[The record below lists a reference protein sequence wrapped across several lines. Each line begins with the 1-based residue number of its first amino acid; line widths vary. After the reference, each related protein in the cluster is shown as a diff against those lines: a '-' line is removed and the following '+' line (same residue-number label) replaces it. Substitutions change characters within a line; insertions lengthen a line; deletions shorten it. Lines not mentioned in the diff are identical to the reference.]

1 MSKTA
6 NHEQWGDFRI
16 GKRRSFFALAHAV
29 VAAAVF
35 FLFWWHWDNGHTL
48 AMAILAAAL
57 YELSVDKLFKRCAS
71 VPVDEPAWEEFF
83 RRYEHDIRA
92 AICRV
97 IGFSSQGRF
106 GHLLADILQRVNL
119 RLLENDRRALL
130 SFRGKTDPEA
140 RAFLRKVAATV
151 AINIVNQENI
161 IHPTPS
167 QQTKNSSGQNGE
179 TIDLTAQN
187 EDYFLLL
194 DTLEHY
200 LKELLRGKNKSR
212 NMLIFKLAVVDGLSP
227 KEIAEIPGLGLSSS
241 HAVEQ
246 QITRIRRKLRDYL
259 QNQ

>member
-6 NHEQWGDFRI
+6 NHEEWGYFQI
-16 GKRRSFFALAHAV
+16 IKRRSFFALALA

-35 FLFWWHWDNGHTL
+35 FLFFWHSDGGPAF
-48 AMAILAAAL
+48 AMAILAASL
-57 YELSVDKLFKRCAS
+57 YELSADTLFKRCAG

-83 RRYEHDIRA
+83 RRYQHDIQA

-106 GHLLADILQRVNL
+106 GHLLADIMQRVNL
-119 RLLENDRRALL
+119 RLLENDRRALR

-140 RAFLRKVAATV
+140 RAFLRKVAASM
-151 AINIVNQENI
+151 AINIVNQEKI
-161 IHPTPS
+161 THPASSPHA
-167 QQTKNSSGQNGE
+167 NDSSGQNGE
-179 TIDLTAQN
+179 IADPAAPD

-194 DTLEHY
+194 DTLEHC
-200 LKELLRGKNKSR
+200 LQELLRGRNKNR
-212 NMLIFKLAVVDGLSP
+212 NMLIFKLAVIDGLSP
-227 KEIAEIPGLGLSSS
+227 KEIAQIPGIGLGSS

-246 QITRIRRKLRDYL
+246 QITRIRRKLRNYL